1 MSALAPMQL
10 IPASAGSG
18 KTYSLKEQ
26 LKEWVCAESPLVA
39 ANRIVAVTF
48 TEAAAAE
55 LRQRIRGTLLQAGR
69 LADAAD
75 LEDAYVSTI
84 HGFGLRLL
92 QENAFD
98 LGRGL
103 KPVSYTHLTLP
114 TIYSV

>member
-48 TEAAAAE
+48 
-55 LRQRIRGTLLQAGR
+55 G
-69 LADAAD
+69 
-75 LEDAYVSTI
+75 
-84 HGFGLRLL
+84 
-92 QENAFD
+92 
-98 LGRGL
+98 
-103 KPVSYTHLTLP
+103 
-114 TIYSV
+114 